1 MSQHL
6 GRDSRGVA
14 DITGGKIAQEMI
26 HGCVQS
32 WVHLD
37 QQDHP
42 DTGNHRYAITR
53 QEEHEE
59 PLLHVPSV

>member
-6 GRDSRGVA
+6 GTDSRRIA
-14 DITGGKIAQEMI
+14 DVTEGQIAQEMI
-26 HGCVQS
+26 HGYVQS
-32 WVHLD
+32 GVHLD

-42 DTGNHRYAITR
+42 DTGNHSYAINQ